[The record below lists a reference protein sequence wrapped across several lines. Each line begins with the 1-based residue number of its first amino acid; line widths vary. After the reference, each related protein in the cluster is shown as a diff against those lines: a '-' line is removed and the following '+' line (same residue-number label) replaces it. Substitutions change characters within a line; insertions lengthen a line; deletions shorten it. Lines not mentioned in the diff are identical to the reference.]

1 MIYKNRLENLRKLIG
16 KNIDGLFVRAGLLTL
31 KKSFTVK
38 DHLKDTVTK
47 DDFMYREYEIKFED
61 LDIPFIIETKQK
73 FYMENNIPVFSA
85 EKISN
90 IYLKEDNTVIASLKQ
105 KVFFCAKDIENL
117 RKRMDFKIQALV
129 NTIKEIVIRKYENYK
144 ELTEKEIATEI
155 LPHVLDGYENK
166 DLKWF
171 LQTINNRNVKKLI
184 IEDLLKALHGQ
195 EINTEIRDEGIEY

>member
-1 MIYKNRLENLRKLIG
+1 MIYKKRLEDLRKLIG

-38 DHLKDTVTK
+38 DHFKDTVTK
-47 DDFMYREYEIKFED
+47 DEFMYREYEIKFED

-73 FYMENNIPVFSA
+73 FYMENNIPIFST

-90 IYLKEDNTVIASLKQ
+90 IYLKEDNTVLASLKQ
-105 KVFFCAKDIENL
+105 NVFFCAKDIEDL
-117 RKRMDFKIQALV
+117 RKRMDFKIHALV
-129 NTIKEIVIRKYENYK
+129 NTIKEIVIRKRSDYK
-144 ELTEKEIATEI
+144 YLTEKEIATEI
-155 LPHVLDGYENK
+155 LPHILDGYENK

-171 LQTINNRNVKKLI
+171 LQTVNNRNVKKHI

-195 EINTEIRDEGIEY
+195 DINTEIRDEGIEY

>member
-105 KVFFCAKDIENL
+105 KVFFCAKDIEDL

>member
-1 MIYKNRLENLRKLIG
+1 MIYKKRLEDLRKLIG

-47 DDFMYREYEIKFED
+47 DDYMHREYEIKFED

-73 FYMENNIPVFSA
+73 FYMENDIPIFSV

-90 IYLKEDNTVIASLKQ
+90 ITLKEDNTVLASLKQ
-105 KVFFCAKDIENL
+105 KVFFCAKDIEDL
-117 RKRMDFKIQALV
+117 RKRMDFKIHALV
-129 NTIKEIVIRKYENYK
+129 NTIKEIAIRKYENYK

-155 LPHVLDGYENK
+155 LPHILDGYENK

-195 EINTEIRDEGIEY
+195 EINTETRDEGIEY

>member
-1 MIYKNRLENLRKLIG
+1 MIYKKRLEDLRKLIG

-38 DHLKDTVTK
+38 DHLKDTITK
-47 DDFMYREYEIKFED
+47 DEFMYREYEIKFED

-73 FYMENNIPVFSA
+73 FYMENNIPIFST

-90 IYLKEDNTVIASLKQ
+90 IYLKEDSTVLASLKQ
-105 KVFFCAKDIENL
+105 NVFFCAKDIEDL
-117 RKRMDFKIQALV
+117 RKRMDFKIHALV
-129 NTIKEIVIRKYENYK
+129 NTIKEIVIRKRSDYK
-144 ELTEKEIATEI
+144 YLTEKEIATEI
-155 LPHVLDGYENK
+155 LPHILDGYENK

-171 LQTINNRNVKKLI
+171 LQTVNNRNVKKHI

-195 EINTEIRDEGIEY
+195 DINTEIRDEGIEY

>member
-1 MIYKNRLENLRKLIG
+1 MIYKKRLEDLRKLIG

-47 DDFMYREYEIKFED
+47 DDYMHREYEIKFED

-73 FYMENNIPVFSA
+73 FYMENGIPIFSV

-90 IYLKEDNTVIASLKQ
+90 ITLKEDNTVLASLKQ
-105 KVFFCAKDIENL
+105 KVFFCAKDIEDL

>member
-1 MIYKNRLENLRKLIG
+1 MIYKNRLEDLRKLIG

-38 DHLKDTVTK
+38 DHLKDTVTS
-47 DDFMYREYEIKFED
+47 DEIMHREYEIKFED

-73 FYMENNIPVFSA
+73 FYMENGKPVFST

-90 IYLKEDNTVIASLKQ
+90 VTLKEDNTVLASLKQ
-105 KVFFCAKDIENL
+105 NVFFCAKDIEDL
-117 RKRMDFKIQALV
+117 RKRMDFKIHALV
-129 NTIKEIVIRKYENYK
+129 NTMKEIVIRKRSDYK
-144 ELTEKEIATEI
+144 KLTEKEIATEI
-155 LPHVLDGYENK
+155 LPHILDGYENK

-171 LQTINNRNVKKLI
+171 LQTVNNRNVKKHI

-195 EINTEIRDEGIEY
+195 DINEEIKDEGIEY

>member
-1 MIYKNRLENLRKLIG
+1 MIYKKRLEDLRKLIG

-47 DDFMYREYEIKFED
+47 DDYMHREYEIKFED

-73 FYMENNIPVFSA
+73 FYMENDIPIFSV

-90 IYLKEDNTVIASLKQ
+90 ITLKEDNTVLASLKQ
-105 KVFFCAKDIENL
+105 KVFFCAKDIEDL

>member
-1 MIYKNRLENLRKLIG
+1 MIYKKRLEDLRKLIG
-16 KNIDGLFVRAGLLTL
+16 KNIDGLFVRTGLLTL

-47 DDFMYREYEIKFED
+47 DDYMHREYEIKFED

-73 FYMENNIPVFSA
+73 FYMENDIPIFSV

-90 IYLKEDNTVIASLKQ
+90 ITLKEDNTVLASLKQ
-105 KVFFCAKDIENL
+105 KVFFCAKDIEDL
-117 RKRMDFKIQALV
+117 RKRMDFKIHALV

>member
-105 KVFFCAKDIENL
+105 KVFFCAKDIEDL
-117 RKRMDFKIQALV
+117 RKRMDFKIQTLV

-184 IEDLLKALHGQ
+184 IEDLLKALHCQ

>member
-1 MIYKNRLENLRKLIG
+1 MIYKNRLEDLRKLIG

-38 DHLKDTVTK
+38 DHLKDTVTS
-47 DDFMYREYEIKFED
+47 DEIMHREYEIKFED

-73 FYMENNIPVFSA
+73 FYMENGKPVFST

-90 IYLKEDNTVIASLKQ
+90 VTLKEDNTVLASLKQ
-105 KVFFCAKDIENL
+105 NVFFCAKDIEDL
-117 RKRMDFKIQALV
+117 RKRMDFKIHALV
-129 NTIKEIVIRKYENYK
+129 NTMKEIVIRKRSDYK
-144 ELTEKEIATEI
+144 KLTEKEIATEI
-155 LPHVLDGYENK
+155 LPHILDGYENK

-171 LQTINNRNVKKLI
+171 LQTVNNRNVKKHI

-195 EINTEIRDEGIEY
+195 DINEEVRDEGIEY

>member
-1 MIYKNRLENLRKLIG
+1 MIYKKRLEDLRKLIG

-38 DHLKDTVTK
+38 DHLKDTVTS
-47 DDFMYREYEIKFED
+47 DEIMHREYEIKFED

-73 FYMENNIPVFSA
+73 FYMENGKPVFST

-90 IYLKEDNTVIASLKQ
+90 VTLKEDNTVLASLKQ
-105 KVFFCAKDIENL
+105 NVFFCAKDIEDL
-117 RKRMDFKIQALV
+117 RKRMDFKIHALV
-129 NTIKEIVIRKYENYK
+129 NTMKEIVIRKRSDYK
-144 ELTEKEIATEI
+144 KLTEKEIATEI
-155 LPHVLDGYENK
+155 LPHILDGYENK

-171 LQTINNRNVKKLI
+171 LQTVNNRNVKKHI

-195 EINTEIRDEGIEY
+195 DINEEIKDEGIEY

>member
-1 MIYKNRLENLRKLIG
+1 
-16 KNIDGLFVRAGLLTL
+16 
-31 KKSFTVK
+31 
-38 DHLKDTVTK
+38 
-47 DDFMYREYEIKFED
+47 
-61 LDIPFIIETKQK
+61 
-73 FYMENNIPVFSA
+73 
-85 EKISN
+85 
-90 IYLKEDNTVIASLKQ
+90 
-105 KVFFCAKDIENL
+105 
-117 RKRMDFKIQALV
+117 MDFKIQALV

>member
-73 FYMENNIPVFSA
+73 FYMENNIPVSLQ
-85 EKISN
+85 KK
-90 IYLKEDNTVIASLKQ
+90 YLI
-105 KVFFCAKDIENL
+105 FI
-117 RKRMDFKIQALV
+117 
-129 NTIKEIVIRKYENYK
+129 
-144 ELTEKEIATEI
+144 
-155 LPHVLDGYENK
+155 
-166 DLKWF
+166 
-171 LQTINNRNVKKLI
+171 
-184 IEDLLKALHGQ
+184 
-195 EINTEIRDEGIEY
+195 

>member
-1 MIYKNRLENLRKLIG
+1 MIYKNRLEDLRKLIG

-105 KVFFCAKDIENL
+105 KVFFCAKDIEDL

>member
-1 MIYKNRLENLRKLIG
+1 MIYKNRLEDLRKLIG

-105 KVFFCAKDIENL
+105 NVFFCAKDIEDL
-117 RKRMDFKIQALV
+117 RKRMDFKIHALV
-129 NTIKEIVIRKYENYK
+129 NTIKEIVIRKRSDYK
-144 ELTEKEIATEI
+144 NLTEKEIATEI
-155 LPHVLDGYENK
+155 LPHILDGYENK

-171 LQTINNRNVKKLI
+171 LQTVNNRNVKKHI

-195 EINTEIRDEGIEY
+195 DINEEVRDEGIEY

>member
-105 KVFFCAKDIENL
+105 KVFFCAKDIEDL

-171 LQTINNRNVKKLI
+171 LKTINNRNVKKLI